1 MLEILAV
8 GLLLIISIFLAFIN
22 WRIYK
27 VTLDM
32 LGVTIDIYYKTIN
45 LLDYTKQTYE
55 ILGGGEGLTTFPKV
69 AKMEPIKKRKEDADD
84 K

>member
-27 VTLDM
+27 VTLEM
-32 LGVTIDIYYKTIN
+32 LNVTISIYFKTIN
-45 LLDYTKQTYE
+45 LYDYTKKTYE
-55 ILGGGEGLTTFPKV
+55 ILGGEEGLTNLDQGGKLNR
-69 AKMEPIKKRKEDADD
+69 KKEDEDGL
-84 K
+84 

>member
-45 LLDYTKQTYE
+45 LFE
-55 ILGGGEGLTTFPKV
+55 NNI
-69 AKMEPIKKRKEDADD
+69 I
-84 K
+84 

>member
-27 VTLDM
+27 VTLEM
-32 LGVTIDIYYKTIN
+32 LDVTIAIYLRTIN
-45 LLDYTKQTYE
+45 LFDYTKKTYE
-55 ILGGGEGLTTFPKV
+55 ILGGGEGLTTFPKD
-69 AKMEPIKKRKEDADD
+69 AKMEPIKKRKEVADD

>member
-27 VTLDM
+27 VTLEM
-32 LGVTIDIYYKTIN
+32 LDVTIAIYLRTIN
-45 LLDYTKQTYE
+45 LFC
-55 ILGGGEGLTTFPKV
+55 IEGFIFFNLLSYIYFL
-69 AKMEPIKKRKEDADD
+69 
-84 K
+84 

>member
-27 VTLDM
+27 VTLEM
-32 LGVTIDIYYKTIN
+32 LDVTISIYFKTIN
-45 LLDYTKQTYE
+45 LYDYTKKTYE
-55 ILGGGEGLTTFPKV
+55 ILGGEEGLTNLDQGGKLSR
-69 AKMEPIKKRKEDADD
+69 KKEGEDGL
-84 K
+84 

>member
-27 VTLDM
+27 VTLEM
-32 LGVTIDIYYKTIN
+32 LDVTISIYFKTIN
-45 LLDYTKQTYE
+45 LYDYTKKTYE
-55 ILGGGEGLTTFPKV
+55 ILGGEEGLTNLDQGGKLNR
-69 AKMEPIKKRKEDADD
+69 KKEGEDGL
-84 K
+84 